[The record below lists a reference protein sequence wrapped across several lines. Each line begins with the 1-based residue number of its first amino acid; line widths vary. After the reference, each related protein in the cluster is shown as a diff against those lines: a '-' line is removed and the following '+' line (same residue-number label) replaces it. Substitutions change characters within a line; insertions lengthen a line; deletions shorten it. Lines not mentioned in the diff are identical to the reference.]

1 MDSVQFVGPLDRVLL
16 LRTQPMLEAL
26 GPVQLAAIAQHAK
39 ERHYSRAETIMTTD
53 AASQSVHLIVE
64 GEVEL
69 VPGDHGPAQRIGAG
83 EAVGFVQM
91 LSRSDRRFEVTA
103 VQETSTLE
111 LDWDAQLD
119 VCEEHFA
126 VVMNYVRYLGRH
138 LVLAQQGRGPRTAPA
153 ASAASDLA
161 PPGELNLIERIRV
174 LSLSQALSRSSLD
187 ALSELAHHV
196 DVLDWSPGE
205 RIWTADEPADYF
217 LLPASGSLRC
227 RTENGLEFTRL
238 PGALVGVHE
247 ALCGWKRWHD
257 TVSEDRGLALRIDVE
272 PFFDILEDHFDL
284 ALDFLA
290 LLARELI
297 AIRQQGG
304 RSDG

>member
-39 ERHYSRAETIMTTD
+39 ERHYSRAETIMATD

-91 LSRSDRRFEVTA
+91 LSRTDRRFEVTA

-126 VVMNYVRYLGRH
+126 VVMNYVRYLGRL
-138 LVLAQQGRGPRTAPA
+138 LVDAQRTRGPRTAPA
-153 ASAASDLA
+153 ILPDAALA
-161 PPGELNLIERIRV
+161 LPGNPNLIERIRV
-174 LSLSQALSRSSLD
+174 LSLSQALSRRCLD
-187 ALSELAHHV
+187 ALSELAHHI
-196 DVLDWSPGE
+196 DVLDWSAGAS
-205 RIWTADEPADYF
+205 IWRAGDDADDF
-217 LLPASGSLRC
+217 LLLSSGTLRC
-227 RTENGLEFTRL
+227 RKADGLEFTRHA
-238 PGALVGVHE
+238 GELVGMHE
-247 ALCGWKRWHD
+247 ALAGLERWHD
-257 TVSEDRGLALRIDVE
+257 AVSGEAGLALRIDVE

-284 ALDFLA
+284 ALDVLA
-290 LLARELI
+290 SLAQELLA
-297 AIRQQGG
+297 IRRQ
-304 RSDG
+304 SVIE